1 MKKTM
6 WHVRFLRFLLAAL
19 FAFAALS
26 AIEAAPAEVYAAP
39 VAKAQQWIWLSSN
52 NKYSKFFDP
61 ASVTV
66 TRKATTSHGDVAT
79 EIEAWTKTGYS
90 YEGAAETIANYD
102 IGDVLPNAS
111 LLSYSLAR
119 IRVNPQNRTVL
130 CLQETFY
137 DADNRVIWSR
147 AEGNVKE
154 MNSQEFDEEFY
165 GAVVDQVF
173 RLGELARMK
182 SDNRWRQLYEDK
194 TADGVVTVA
203 KADTS
208 TMRMKDANLIYWEW
222 LQRQDADA
230 KVIEIKFVKKAVN
243 LSKGTEK
250 VLIGKYWS
258 PSTRWQELEDDMEG
272 RYRMIGEKS
281 PEYKGLEILRA
292 FAGGYSMWVH
302 RYSL

>member
-1 MKKTM
+1 MTKTI
-6 WHVRFLRFLLAAL
+6 WHKRLLFFLVSAFLT
-19 FAFAALS
+19 FWTIGAALS
-26 AIEAAPAEVYAAP
+26 TVDAATVT
-39 VAKAQQWIWLSSN
+39 KAQQWTWLSSN
-52 NKYSKFFDP
+52 DKYSKFFDP

-66 TRKATTSHGDVAT
+66 TRKATTPHGDVAT

-90 YEGAAETIANYD
+90 YEGADETIANYD
-102 IGDVLPNAS
+102 IGDVLPNSS

-173 RLGELARMK
+173 RLGELARIK
-182 SDNRWRQLYEDK
+182 ADNRWRQLYEDK
-194 TADGVVTVA
+194 TADGIVTIA

-222 LQRQDADA
+222 LHRQNADA
-230 KVIEIKFVKKAVN
+230 KVLEIKFVKKVVN

-250 VLIGKYWS
+250 VLVGKYWS
-258 PSTRWQELEDDMEG
+258 PTTRWQELEDDMEG
-272 RYRMIGEKS
+272 RYRMIGETS

-292 FAGGYSMWVH
+292 YAKGYSMWVN